1 MSREEVAARVQTVFA
16 EVFGG
21 RLAFRR
27 ELTRADHE
35 YWTSLK
41 HMEFLVALEAEFRV
55 RFDGA
60 DAVDMQSI
68 ATVIERVAER
78 SE

>member
-1 MSREEVAARVQTVFA
+1 MTVDDVATRVESVFA
-16 EVFGG
+16 DVFGN
-21 RLAFRR
+21 RLPFDR

-41 HMEFLVALEAEFRV
+41 HMEFLIALEVEFGI

-68 ATVIERVAER
+68 ATVIDRIAERVQ
-78 SE
+78 

>member
-1 MSREEVAARVQTVFA
+1 MTTEDVAARVESVFKG
-16 EVFGG
+16 VFGT
-21 RLAFRR
+21 RLPFSV
-27 ELTRADHE
+27 ELARADHE
-35 YWTSLK
+35 HWTSLK
-41 HMEFLVALEAEFRV
+41 HMEFLIALELEFGI

-78 SE
+78 TA

>member
-1 MSREEVAARVQTVFA
+1 MSREDVAARVESVFT
-16 EVFGG
+16 EVFGS
-21 RLAFRR
+21 RLGFDR

-41 HMEFLVALEAEFRV
+41 HMEFLVGLELEFDI
-55 RFDGA
+55 RFDGG

-68 ATVIERVAER
+68 GTVIERVAER
-78 SE
+78 VQ

>member
-1 MSREEVAARVQTVFA
+1 MSTEEVAARVEHVFA
-16 EVFGG
+16 EVFGA
-21 RLAFRR
+21 RLPFSP

-41 HMEFLVALEAEFRV
+41 HMEFLVALEAEFGV

-68 ATVIERVAER
+68 STVIERVAER

>member
-1 MSREEVAARVQTVFA
+1 MRGEDVVRRVEAVFKEIFGARLPFSP
-16 EVFGG
+16 E
-21 RLAFRR
+21 LA
-27 ELTRADHE
+27 RADHE

-41 HMEFLVALEAEFRV
+41 HMEFLVALEVEFGV

-68 ATVIERVAER
+68 GTVIERIGER
-78 SE
+78 TA

>member
-1 MSREEVAARVQTVFA
+1 MSTPDISTRVETVFGR
-16 EVFGG
+16 VFGN
-21 RLAFRR
+21 RLPFST
-27 ELTRADHE
+27 ELTRADHD

-41 HMEFLVALEAEFRV
+41 HMEFLVALEIEFGI

-78 SE
+78 TA

>member
-1 MSREEVAARVQTVFA
+1 MTQEDVARRVETVFA

-21 RLAFRR
+21 RLPFSP
-27 ELTRADHE
+27 ELTRADHD

-41 HMEFLVALEAEFRV
+41 HMEVLVALEMEFGT

-68 ATVIERVAER
+68 ASVIERIAER
-78 SE
+78 AA

>member
-1 MSREEVAARVQTVFA
+1 MRGEEVERRVAAVFA
-16 EVFGG
+16 DVFGG
-21 RLAFRR
+21 RLPFSRGLA
-27 ELTRADHE
+27 RADHE

-41 HMEFLVALEAEFRV
+41 HMEFLVALEVEFGV

-68 ATVIERVAER
+68 GTVIERIAER
-78 SE
+78 TE

>member
-1 MSREEVAARVQTVFA
+1 VTVEDVAKRVETVFA
-16 EVFGG
+16 EVFGK
-21 RLAFRR
+21 RLPFSP
-27 ELTRADHE
+27 ELARADHD

-41 HMEFLVALEAEFRV
+41 HMEFLVALEMEFGT

-68 ATVIERVAER
+68 ATVIERVAQR
-78 SE
+78 TA

>member
-1 MSREEVAARVQTVFA
+1 MTEEDVETRVATVFA
-16 EVFGG
+16 EVFSG
-21 RLAFRR
+21 RVPFSRA
-27 ELTRADHE
+27 LTRADHE

-41 HMEFLVALEAEFRV
+41 HMELLIALEAEFGV

-68 ATVIERVAER
+68 ETVIERVAER
-78 SE
+78 TA

>member
-1 MSREEVAARVQTVFA
+1 MTQEDVARRVETVFA
-16 EVFGG
+16 EVFGA
-21 RLAFRR
+21 RLPFSP
-27 ELTRADHE
+27 ELTRADHD

-41 HMEFLVALEAEFRV
+41 HMEFLVALEMEFGT

-68 ATVIERVAER
+68 ATVIERIAER
-78 SE
+78 TA

>member
-1 MSREEVAARVQTVFA
+1 MTAEDVAARVESVFT
-16 EVFGG
+16 EVFGS
-21 RLAFRR
+21 RLPFDR

-41 HMEFLVALEAEFRV
+41 HMEFLVALEVEFGI
-55 RFDGA
+55 RFDGG

-68 ATVIERVAER
+68 DTVIARIAERVQ
-78 SE
+78 

>member
-1 MSREEVAARVQTVFA
+1 MSRDEVAARVENVFA
-16 EVFGG
+16 YVFGG
-21 RLAFRR
+21 RVPFSRDLA
-27 ELTRADHE
+27 RADHE

-41 HMEFLVALEAEFRV
+41 HMEFLVALEAEFGV

-68 ATVIERVAER
+68 SAVIDRVAER
-78 SE
+78 GE

>member
-1 MSREEVAARVQTVFA
+1 MSREEVAARVQNVFA

-21 RLAFRR
+21 RLPFSG

-41 HMEFLVALEAEFRV
+41 HMEFLVALEMEFGI

-68 ATVIERVAER
+68 STVIERVAER

>member
-1 MSREEVAARVQTVFA
+1 MNTEEVGTRVAAVFGN
-16 EVFGG
+16 VFGG
-21 RLAFRR
+21 RVPFSPQLAR
-27 ELTRADHE
+27 TDTT

-41 HMEFLVALEAEFRV
+41 HMELLMALEQEFDV

-68 ATVIERVAER
+68 ATVVERVAER
-78 SE
+78 LS

>member
-1 MSREEVAARVQTVFA
+1 MSTEEVARRVERVFA
-16 EVFGG
+16 EVFGP
-21 RLAFRR
+21 RLAFSP
-27 ELTRADHE
+27 ELTRADDE

-41 HMEFLVALEAEFRV
+41 HMEFLIALEAEFGV

-68 ATVIERVAER
+68 STVIERVAER
-78 SE
+78 SA

>member
-1 MSREEVAARVQTVFA
+1 MTVEDVATRVESVFA
-16 EVFGG
+16 EVFGN
-21 RLAFRR
+21 RLPFDG

-41 HMEFLVALEAEFRV
+41 HMEFLIALEVEFGL

-68 ATVIERVAER
+68 ATVIERIAER
-78 SE
+78 VQ

>member
-1 MSREEVAARVQTVFA
+1 MTAEDVAARVESVFV
-16 EVFGG
+16 EVFGS
-21 RLAFRR
+21 RLPFSP
-27 ELTRADHE
+27 ELARADHE

-41 HMEFLVALEAEFRV
+41 HMEFLVALEVEFGV

-68 ATVIERVAER
+68 ATVIERIAER
-78 SE
+78 TA

>member
-1 MSREEVAARVQTVFA
+1 MTVEDVATRVESVFA
-16 EVFGG
+16 DVFGN
-21 RLAFRR
+21 RLPFDR

-41 HMEFLVALEAEFRV
+41 HMEFLIALEVEFGV

-68 ATVIERVAER
+68 ATVIDRIAERVQ
-78 SE
+78 

>member
-1 MSREEVAARVQTVFA
+1 MTRDEVESRVATVFA
-16 EVFGG
+16 AVFAG
-21 RLAFRR
+21 RLSFSRA
-27 ELTRADHE
+27 LTRTDHE

-41 HMEFLVALEAEFRV
+41 HMELLVALEAEFGV

-68 ATVIERVAER
+68 ETVIERVAER
-78 SE
+78 TE

>member
-1 MSREEVAARVQTVFA
+1 MSPEDVAPRVESVFA
-16 EVFGG
+16 SVFGN
-21 RLAFRR
+21 RLPFRR
-27 ELTRADHE
+27 DLARADHD

-41 HMEFLVALEAEFRV
+41 HMEFLIALELEFGV

-68 ATVIERVAER
+68 ATVIERIAER
-78 SE
+78 AA

>member
-1 MSREEVAARVQTVFA
+1 MSAEDVATRVENVFT
-16 EVFGG
+16 EVFGD
-21 RLAFRR
+21 RLPFDRT
-27 ELTRADHE
+27 LTRADHE

-41 HMEFLVALEAEFRV
+41 HMELLVALEVEFGV

-68 ATVIERVAER
+68 DTVIERVAER
-78 SE
+78 TA

>member
-1 MSREEVAARVQTVFA
+1 MTVEDVVARVESVFA
-16 EVFGG
+16 SVFGN
-21 RLAFRR
+21 RLRFDR

-41 HMEFLVALEAEFRV
+41 HMEFLVALEVEFGI

-68 ATVIERVAER
+68 ATAIDRIAERVQ
-78 SE
+78 

>member
-1 MSREEVAARVQTVFA
+1 MSRQEVATRVENTFGS
-16 EVFGG
+16 VFGG
-21 RLAFRR
+21 KLPFSAQ
-27 ELTRADHE
+27 LQRADTA

-41 HMEFLVALEAEFRV
+41 HMEFLMALESEFGV

-68 ATVIERVAER
+68 PTVVERLAER
-78 SE
+78 LA

>member
-1 MSREEVAARVQTVFA
+1 MTADEVATRVESVFG

-21 RLAFRR
+21 RVPFSR
-27 ELTRADHE
+27 ELARTDND

-41 HMEFLVALEAEFRV
+41 HMELLVALEMEFGV

-60 DAVDMQSI
+60 DAVDMQSV
-68 ATVIERVAER
+68 ATVIERVTER
-78 SE
+78 AA

>member
-1 MSREEVAARVQTVFA
+1 MTVENVEKRVQTVFA
-16 EVFGG
+16 EVFGQ
-21 RLAFRR
+21 RLPFSR
-27 ELTRADHE
+27 ELTRADQD

-41 HMEFLVALEAEFRV
+41 HMEFLVALEMEFGV

-78 SE
+78 AA

>member
-1 MSREEVAARVQTVFA
+1 MTVENVAKRVETVFA
-16 EVFGG
+16 EVFGK
-21 RLAFRR
+21 RLPFSP
-27 ELTRADHE
+27 ELTRADHD

-41 HMEFLVALEAEFRV
+41 HMEFLVALEMEFGI

-68 ATVIERVAER
+68 ATVIERVAQR
-78 SE
+78 SA

>member
-1 MSREEVAARVQTVFA
+1 MTAEDVAARVESVFV
-16 EVFGG
+16 EVFGN
-21 RLAFRR
+21 RLPFSLEIA
-27 ELTRADHE
+27 RADHQ

-41 HMEFLVALEAEFRV
+41 HMEFLVALEVEFGV

-68 ATVIERVAER
+68 ATVIERIAER
-78 SE
+78 TA